1 MYSLIL
7 MTAMAGSPQSAEFN
21 GFFRDLLGFRGGC
34 RGSCS
39 GGGSGS
45 RSESSGCTG
54 SRNSAGCSG
63 SCSGDRPARSYAGG
77 SCYGSCSGRSSS
89 GSSCCGG
96 SLSYASCGGGGGGM
110 SPGFSDPGMGTN
122 GFATPSPA
130 VSYYLPESGGGCLGS
145 GAPAPFNFPE
155 SGGGY
160 AQPSATPPSSVSE
173 DRYRANVLPS
183 PSAGQGDAN
192 RAAVVVR
199 LPADATLYAEGRRLN
214 LTSDTRRFVSPPL
227 PSNGDFTY
235 NFRVE
240 YARNG
245 ETISRTKSVSVRAGG
260 QFSVDFDE
268 ALTGRP
274 APLAPQPM
282 PSALPAT
289 VTTTA
294 TPAPTVPAPAAT
306 PVSVPNPVPG
316 KSSAPERAKIT
327 VRLSRGA
334 TLYVDGRKNDR
345 TEFVREFTTPPLV
358 QGAEYAYLMKA
369 EISRNGQ
376 PESQTVK
383 VTFRA
388 GEIQTVDLTQW
399 PTGTERAGN

>member
-21 GFFRDLLGFRGGC
+21 GFFRDLLGLRGGC
-34 RGSCS
+34 RGS
-39 GGGSGS
+39 GSGS
-45 RSESSGCTG
+45 RSESAGCTG

-110 SPGFSDPGMGTN
+110 SPGFSDPGVGMN

-130 VSYYLPESGGGCLGS
+130 VSYYLPESGGGCFGS
-145 GAPAPFNFPE
+145 GAPAPFTFPE
-155 SGGGY
+155 SGGGF

-173 DRYRANVLPS
+173 SPARGNVLPP
-183 PSAGQGDAN
+183 PSSGQGDAS

-199 LPADATLYAEGRRLN
+199 LPADATLFAEGRRLN
-214 LTSDTRRFVSPPL
+214 LSSETRRFVSPPL
-227 PSNGDFTY
+227 PSNSDFTY

-240 YARNG
+240 YSRNG

-274 APLAPQPM
+274 ALLAPQPM
-282 PSALPAT
+282 PSSLPTAL
-289 VTTTA
+289 
-294 TPAPTVPAPAAT
+294 TVPAPVAT

-316 KSSAPERAKIT
+316 KASAPERAKIT

-345 TEFVREFTTPPLV
+345 TEVVREFTTPPLV

-388 GEIQTVDLTQW
+388 GEMQTVDLTQW

>member
-21 GFFRDLLGFRGGC
+21 GFFRDLLGLRGGC

-39 GGGSGS
+39 GS
-45 RSESSGCTG
+45 RSESAGCTG
-54 SRNSAGCSG
+54 SRSSTGCSG
-63 SCSGDRPARSYAGG
+63 SCSGDRPARAYAGG

-96 SLSYASCGGGGGGM
+96 SLSYASCSGGSGGL
-110 SPGFSDPGMGTN
+110 SPGYSDPGVGMN

-130 VSYYLPESGGGCLGS
+130 VSYYLPESGGGCYGG
-145 GAPAPFNFPE
+145 GAPAPFTFPE
-155 SGGGY
+155 SGGGF
-160 AQPSATPPSSVSE
+160 AQPSATSPPSSVNE

-227 PSNGDFTY
+227 PSGGDYTY

-260 QFSVDFDE
+260 QFSIDFDE
-268 ALTGRP
+268 ALSGRP

-282 PSALPAT
+282 PSSLPTAL
-289 VTTTA
+289 
-294 TPAPTVPAPAAT
+294 TVPAPVAT
-306 PVSVPNPVPG
+306 PVGVPNPVPG
-316 KSSAPERAKIT
+316 KATAPERAKIT

-345 TEFVREFTTPPLV
+345 TEVVREFTTPPLT

>member
-1 MYSLIL
+1 MYSFIL
-7 MTAMAGSPQSAEFN
+7 MTAMTGSPQTAEFN
-21 GFFRDLLGFRGGC
+21 GFFRDLFGFRGGC
-34 RGSCS
+34 HGSC
-39 GGGSGS
+39 SGS
-45 RSESSGCTG
+45 RSESAGCTG
-54 SRNSAGCSG
+54 SRSSSGCSG
-63 SCSGDRPARSYAGG
+63 SCHGDRPARAYAGG

-96 SLSYASCGGGGGGM
+96 SLSYASCGGGSGGSGGM
-110 SPGFSDPGMGTN
+110 SPGFAEPGVGGMGM
-122 GFATPSPA
+122 FATPSPA
-130 VSYYLPESGGGCLGS
+130 ASYYTPMEGGGSCFGT
-145 GAPAPFNFPE
+145 GAPAPFTFPE

-160 AQPSATPPSSVSE
+160 AQPSATPPSSVREYSP
-173 DRYRANVLPS
+173 RADQLPP
-183 PSAGQGDAN
+183 PSSGQGDAS
-192 RAAVVVR
+192 RATVVVR
-199 LPADATLYAEGRRLN
+199 LPADATLFAEGRRLS
-214 LTSDTRRFVSPPL
+214 LVSDTRRFVSPPL
-227 PSNGDFTY
+227 PSSSDYTY

-268 ALTGRP
+268 TLSGRP
-274 APLAPQPM
+274 ASLAPQQM
-282 PSALPAT
+282 PASLP
-289 VTTTA
+289 TTTRI
-294 TPAPTVPAPAAT
+294 PTVPMPAAT
-306 PVSVPNPVPG
+306 APVGVPNPVPG
-316 KSSAPERAKIT
+316 KAAGPERAKIT
-327 VRLSRGA
+327 VKLSRGA

-345 TEFVREFTTPPLV
+345 TETVREFTTPPLA
-358 QGAEYAYLMKA
+358 QGAEYAYLLKA